1 MLEQLKFVMG
11 AVAKKDLIPSM
22 KHFAI
27 ADGQIRAY
35 NGALALSS
43 PIEFDIDCK
52 PRAVDLV
59 QAISNCTTDHT
70 VTISMT
76 PTGKLRIINGPYRA
90 YIDCIE
96 EETPHV
102 QPEGI
107 QIPVDGETIR
117 EALRIVE
124 PFISTDASRPWS
136 NGVFLSGGSCFATN
150 NVCAVEYWLGQQLP
164 FTANVPREAVRE
176 ILRVGEIPTTIQLDR
191 NSITFHFESGRW
203 IRSQLLYEWSVDPV
217 KIFSVKSEPKPFPTG
232 FFEGLSAIKPFMNKQ
247 REVYFYEGGMH
258 TSQFG
263 EGESGS
269 SYMLDDF
276 PFDGCYTLEML
287 QLLEGIESIDLTSY
301 PRPCMFFS
309 GRMRGAI
316 IGRSIKRAE
325 KS

>member
-27 ADGQIRAY
+27 QNGQIRAY

-52 PRAVDLV
+52 PKAVELV
-59 QAISNCTTDHT
+59 QAISNCSDDHT

-76 PTGKLRIINGPYRA
+76 PAGKLRIVNGPYRT
-90 YIDCIE
+90 YISCIE

-102 QPEGI
+102 QPEGDEI
-107 QIPVDGETIR
+107 SVDGETLR
-117 EALRIVE
+117 EALRNVE
-124 PFISTDASRPWS
+124 PFIGVDASRPWAT
-136 NGVFLSGGSCFATN
+136 GVFLSGGSCFATN

-191 NSITFHFESGRW
+191 NSITFHFPSGRW
-203 IRSQLLYEWSVDPV
+203 IRSQLFENWSVDPL
-217 KIFSVKSEPKPFPTG
+217 KIFEQPSNPKSFPVK

-247 REVYFYEGGMH
+247 REIYFYEGGMH
-258 TSQFG
+258 TSPFG
-263 EGESGS
+263 EGEEGS

-287 QLLEGIESIDLTSY
+287 QLLEGIETIDLTSY
-301 PRPCMFFS
+301 PGPCMFFS

-316 IGRSIKRAE
+316 IGRSMKRAE
-325 KS
+325 KT